1 MKKFNQKNVNR
12 TIFRI
17 LSEAAEQNNAMS
29 PAVNQDWNSQRDST
43 QMSKIVP
50 ERGNPGMTAEEDPEK
65 LFREYLDKI
74 LPLYSEWVAWYRRTH
89 PEDSDERRKSA
100 WEALYRHLK
109 QMMERGYTWH
119 DIRKEIYRNSE
130 GTTHQNYEDWPD
142 WYHKEN
148 WEIYGNDKKKWDIA
162 IFRSGN

>member
-1 MKKFNQKNVNR
+1 MKKFIK
-12 TIFRI
+12 F
-17 LSEAAEQNNAMS
+17 LAEAEQNNTMLSAG
-29 PAVNQDWNSQRDST
+29 NQDWNSQKDST
-43 QMSKIVP
+43 QMAKIVP
-50 ERGNPGMTAEEDPEK
+50 ERGNPGMTAEEDPEQLHK
-65 LFREYLDKI
+65 KYIEKI
-74 LPLYSEWVAWYRRTH
+74 LPMYEQWREWYRRTY
-89 PEDSDERRKSA
+89 PERSAESLKNA

-148 WEIYGNDKKKWDIA
+148 WEIYGMDKKKWEIA